1 MQIQTVS
8 IVGLGALGILFG
20 NHLSRVMPEDT
31 LRIIADRD
39 RISRYKQEG
48 IYCNGELCRFNY
60 VTPED
65 ICKSADLLIF
75 AVKYTGL
82 EAAIKAAENQVGP
95 ETIIISLLNGIS
107 SEELIGQYYGADKVV
122 YSFAQGMDAVK
133 EGNRLTYHHM
143 GMIRFGKTPQ
153 GGNDN
158 SDKVTALEDFFRRT
172 GVPYEVTHDIRR
184 SMWGKLMLNAGVNQ
198 AAAVYLCDYAG
209 LQQKGGSRDTMIAA
223 MREVLALS
231 EKEGVNLTEKDVEY
245 WLSVL
250 DGLNP
255 RGKPSM
261 QQDIEAG
268 RLCEVELFSGTVLKL
283 GEKHGLDFPV
293 NRLLYNKIK
302 DMESKY

>member
-1 MQIQTVS
+1 MQINTVS
-8 IVGLGALGILFG
+8 IIGLGALGILFG
-20 NHLSRVMPEDT
+20 NHLSKVVPEGR

-39 RISRYKQEG
+39 RISRYNKEG

-60 VTPED
+60 MAPED
-65 ICKSADLLIF
+65 ICKPADLLIF

-95 ETIIISLLNGIS
+95 YTIIISLLNGIS
-107 SEELIGQYYGADKVV
+107 SEELIGQYYGTDKVV

-143 GMIRFGKTPQ
+143 GMIRFGKTSQ

-158 SDKVTALEDFFRRT
+158 SDKVTALENFFRQT
-172 GVPYEVTHDIRR
+172 AVPYEVVDDIRR
-184 SMWGKLMLNAGVNQ
+184 SMWGKLMLNVGVNQ
-198 AAAVYLCDYAG
+198 AAAVYLCDYGG
-209 LQQKGGSRDTMIAA
+209 LQQKGGSRDIMIAA
-223 MREVLALS
+223 MREVIALS
-231 EKEGVNLTEKDVEY
+231 EKEGINLSEKDIEY

-255 RGKPSM
+255 QGKPSM

-268 RLCEVELFSGTVLKL
+268 RLCEVELFAGTVLKL

-293 NRLLYNKIK
+293 NRLLYSKLK
-302 DMESKY
+302 DMESKF